1 MGLKINPTLAVL
13 AAMMAGDL
21 SFAPMAFA
29 RVAPL
34 IPPPPCDTNMEVCAV
49 VDPATGK
56 PRIWPRDVAKFQT
69 DVETCIHFAGEEAYD
84 KARGRQIAAAVKK
97 HCGGAKRAL
106 PKLRG
111 KYAGD
116 PLVLGRVTAIQ
127 ALYDS
132 AL

>member
-1 MGLKINPTLAVL
+1 MREPDMAKFVVML
-13 AAMMAGDL
+13 AAAGL
-21 SFAPMAFA
+21 LLGGPSAALA
-29 RVAPL
+29 RVEPMVAS
-34 IPPPPCDTNMEVCAV
+34 PPCDANLQVCDV
-49 VDPATGK
+49 IDPATGK
-56 PRIWPRDVAKFQT
+56 PRVWPRDVMTFQT

-84 KARGRQIAAAVKK
+84 KARGRQIAAGIRK

-106 PKLRG
+106 PNLRR